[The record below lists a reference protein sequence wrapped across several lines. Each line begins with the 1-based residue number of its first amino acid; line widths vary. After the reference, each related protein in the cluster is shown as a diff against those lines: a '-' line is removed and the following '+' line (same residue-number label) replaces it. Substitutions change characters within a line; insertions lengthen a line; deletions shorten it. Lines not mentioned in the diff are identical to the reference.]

1 MNITTN
7 PESSELERF
16 LHVKKRIC
24 MLWGTQEL
32 DGYLNHLLTDS
43 RDGER
48 KGFPVEVTAELLFLA
63 ELNKLIRA
71 MDLSR
76 KLKIPLREAY
86 EKTDKKDRGAEL
98 GDLAD
103 PLSGRDSF
111 AREEQ
116 ELGVRSRSVR
126 KAEES
131 DGFLATIGKGVFSLF
146 TNKAVLFLV
155 ALFLFYHYIL
165 PLFVK

>member
-1 MNITTN
+1 MNIPTTTEAGYIEKY
-7 PESSELERF
+7 P
-16 LHVKKRIC
+16 HVQKRVC

-43 RDGER
+43 RNGER
-48 KGFPVEVTAELLFLA
+48 KGFPVEVTAELLFLT

-71 MDLSR
+71 IDLSR

-116 ELGVRSRSVR
+116 QLGVRARPVR
-126 KAEES
+126 KTEES
-131 DGFLATIGKGVFSLF
+131 DGFLAAIGKGVFSLF
-146 TNKAVLFLV
+146 TNKVVLFLV
-155 ALFLFYHYIL
+155 ALFLFYQYIL